1 MVSAPPLPRTQ
12 NPFNAR
18 LRAVHKAH
26 QQAAFERVQRMT
38 AEISAIGRH
47 YRERVASVIASPRNV
62 AEDAMRLRSAIAG
75 MLPKLIDTLDGQF
88 RDLANWAW
96 DAEVDGLIFAI
107 PNEYWGRLTGMNL
120 PESLVAELAPGLAWL
135 VERRD
140 DKKKKKGRPRGVGL
154 GPFRGQ
160 SDTEP
165 IARGLVPRREVDQAI
180 RDVLFPAPS
189 RDRVS
194 EILRSGYNG
203 QGWVEHLKGL
213 SGKIADFNALADQVA
228 LGMSRGENVQQLAK
242 RITPQVGGIVS
253 SAQRVARTEGL
264 RVSQEM
270 QRSSWTQID
279 DITVGS
285 QVIATLD
292 QFTRPE
298 HAARHGTIYYKDP
311 QPGQKS
317 IDEAP
322 QTPDEPNCRCYLTP
336 VLAPPSDIQKNPEL
350 AAQWESPDGT
360 IPDPATYDQWFAQQD
375 PEMQRQAVGS
385 RRYDAIAKRL
395 GDGRQPEWSDFIDPD
410 GKLLAASALK
420 DEGDFRRAERKAA
433 VTAEI
438 NRRGEWFQH
447 VASQGFVAPERN
459 TL

>member
-1 MVSAPPLPRTQ
+1 MVSAPPLPRTK
-12 NPFNAR
+12 NPFDAR

-26 QQAAFERVQRMT
+26 QQEAFERVKRMT
-38 AEISAIGRH
+38 AEISALGRY
-47 YRERVASVIASPRNV
+47 YRERVTSVIASPRNV
-62 AEDAMRLRSAIAG
+62 AEDAQRLRNAIAG
-75 MLPKLIDTLDGQF
+75 MVPKLIDTLDGQF
-88 RDLANWAW
+88 RDLAEWAW

-107 PNEYWGRLTGMNL
+107 PNEYWGKLTGMNL
-120 PESLVAELAPGLAWL
+120 PESLTVDLMPGLDRLA
-135 VERRD
+135 ERKGD
-140 DKKKKKGRPRGVGL
+140 DKRKKKGRPRGVGL

-160 SDTEP
+160 SDAEP
-165 IARGLVPRREVDQAI
+165 IARGLVPKREVDQAI

-203 QGWVEHLKGL
+203 QGWVDHLKGL
-213 SGKIADFNALADQVA
+213 SGKIADFNQLADQVA

-242 RITPQVGGIVS
+242 RITPQVGGIAT

-270 QRSSWTQID
+270 QRASWSQID

-298 HAARHGTIYYKDP
+298 HAARHGTIYYKNP

-322 QTPDEPNCRCYLTP
+322 QTPDQPNCRCYLTP
-336 VLAPPSDIQKNPEL
+336 VLAPPVDIQQNPEL
-350 AAQWESPDGT
+350 AAQWESPEGT
-360 IPDPATYDQWFAQQD
+360 IPDPATYDQWFAAQD
-375 PEMQRQAVGS
+375 EETQRQAVGG
-385 RRYDAIAKRL
+385 RRYDAIASRL
-395 GDGRQPEWSDFIDPD
+395 QDDRAPEWSDFIDPD
-410 GKLLAASALK
+410 GKLLAASRLK
-420 DEGDFRRAERKAA
+420 DEDAFRRAERKAA

-438 NRRGEWFQH
+438 NRRGEWFRQ
-447 VASQGFVAPERN
+447 VAAKGFVTPTGAR
-459 TL
+459 